1 MSLYIVVKL
10 VKPEKICDFCRYKI
24 MKKETSHKE
33 ALRYLSVAGGVLAIH
48 SGQAQIKYVDLADTT
63 LNTNNAF
70 YDLNLDEDT
79 LGVVD
84 YRFIQ
89 YVDSGAFNIS
99 GSFIQAVSNAGN
111 SVLGLDYANYAYPFN
126 LSPGDS
132 IGPRQVFKGSG
143 GSSSLGQLALNV
155 DSVSYPNDKFN
166 GAVNGLIGLRFRA
179 DREDTIRSFYAW
191 VRIDVSADNKSM
203 TIKDLAWNESYGEGI
218 KAGEG
223 APWIG
228 EEEVELNSNLSLQ
241 QFGRDLVIG
250 SSEGPAKLKIYS
262 IQGALI
268 ESLDIEKG
276 EQHLKLDFLAKV
288 FLVAKLNDG
297 KEEEEIKL
305 LVY

>member
-1 MSLYIVVKL
+1 
-10 VKPEKICDFCRYKI
+10 
-24 MKKETSHKE
+24 MKKETSHSE
-33 ALRYLSVAGGVLAIH
+33 ALRYLSVAGGVLALN
-48 SGQAQIKYVDLADTT
+48 SVQAQIKYVDLPDTT

-70 YDLNLDEDT
+70 FDLNIDEDT

-89 YVDSGAFNIS
+89 YVDSGAFNIN

-132 IGPRQVFKGSG
+132 IGPRQVFKGAG
-143 GSSSLGQLALNV
+143 GASAFGQLALTV
-155 DSVSYPNDKFN
+155 DGVSYPNDKFK

-179 DREDTIRSFYAW
+179 DRADTIRSFYAW
-191 VRIDVSADNKSM
+191 IRVEVAADNKSM
-203 TIKDLAWNESYGEGI
+203 TIKDFAWNEAYGEGI

-228 EEEVELNSNLSLQ
+228 QEEVELKSNLSLQ
-241 QFGRDLVIG
+241 QLGQDLLLT
-250 SSEGPAKLKIYS
+250 SAQAAAELNIYNL
-262 IQGALI
+262 QGALI
-268 ESLDIEKG
+268 ESRLIEKG
-276 EQHLKLDFLAKV
+276 EARIKLDFLSKGI
-288 FLVAKLNDG
+288 LVAKLSDG
-297 KEEEEIKL
+297 KQEEQLKL